1 MAYNHDR
8 EDIILMDSARIE
20 RTLRRMAFQLLES
33 AGLSEEHE
41 QLHLIGLNERGFY
54 IASRIKDFLDEM
66 IGSQNAEHRLH
77 TELHQLWI
85 KPTAATVSRPPEY
98 EPEKVFNPRLPAAL
112 TSLIQQPDRRQ
123 QLILIDDVLFSGQS
137 LAKAFSLLFEAS
149 SVNDYSRIRTAI
161 LIDRGH
167 RRFPLYPELLGMR
180 YPTKFNEQIEARVPP
195 AYEESS
201 VVLLAESRER
211 NALNRQ

>member
-1 MAYNHDR
+1 MDYNKDR
-8 EDIILMDSARIE
+8 EDIILMDAARIE

-33 AGLSEEHE
+33 AGLSNENE
-41 QLHLIGLNERGFY
+41 QINLIGLNERGFY
-54 IASRIKDFLDEM
+54 IASRIQAFLDEM
-66 IGSQNAEHRLH
+66 IRNQKADHRLQ
-77 TELHQLWI
+77 TQLHQLWI
-85 KPTAATVSRPPEY
+85 KPTAASVTSPAGYHAGQAYSPVLSDTLAKLIRQSE
-98 EPEKVFNPRLPAAL
+98 RL
-112 TSLIQQPDRRQ
+112 Q

-137 LAKAFSLLFEAS
+137 LAKAFSLLFEAAPA
-149 SVNDYSRIRTAI
+149 NACPRIRTAI

-167 RRFPLYPELLGMR
+167 RRFPLYPEVLGMR

-211 NALNRQ
+211 NAFDRQ